1 MGMIVGRSSVVVIEG
16 LNEGMRVVEGN
27 AVSRVVDVVDSS
39 SSPSPGKPV
48 GRGLADSVTKEGLVR
63 NVVSVGRLSA
73 TAGTVEDE
81 VVTVVSAGGSET
93 CCVAEDAKVT
103 GPAAGVATCFVET
116 GGTAAGGGC
125 AGGGGADAAGDGGA
139 GVASSSVV
147 GSSPSVSKPI
157 SPPMFAFVPGTVGP
171 LIRSP
176 GPAGAEIRRL
186 MCLRPRTP
194 TESLLGSERSRTSA
208 DIFAAR
214 VRVGLSCRIES
225 SC

>member
-16 LNEGMRVVEGN
+16 LNEGMRIVEGN

-39 SSPSPGKPV
+39 SFPSPEKLV
-48 GRGLADSVTKEGLVR
+48 GRGLAVSVTKEGLVR

-73 TAGTVEDE
+73 AAGTVEDE

-93 CCVAEDAKVT
+93 CCAAEDAKVT

-116 GGTAAGGGC
+116 GGTAAGSGW
-125 AGGGGADAAGDGGA
+125 AGGGADAAGDGGA

-147 GSSPSVSKPI
+147 GSSPSVSRPI